1 MGVMVCDIEIGAYI
15 VSAIVDLNLWVVFIS
30 RKGVE
35 SYGELGA
42 QAIKDHTRCSVGA
55 MFCDVEIRAYS
66 VCNRQPLSRLYYGKG
81 GRVTWYLW

>member
-1 MGVMVCDIEIGAYI
+1 MGVMVYDIEIGAYI
-15 VSAIVDLNLWVVFIS
+15 VSATVDFYLWVVFIS

-42 QAIKDHTRCSVGA
+42 QAIRDHSFSVGA

-66 VCNRQPLSRLYYGKG
+66 VGNRQPLSRLYYGKG